1 MNKKIVMP
9 IPRRDFDPSEV
20 AITWKVL
27 KKKGFLIEFAT
38 PDGNPG
44 ECDPLML
51 TGQGLD
57 LWGWIPGLSR
67 IPLIGLVLRARKD
80 ARCAYYEMLRDTAF
94 QKPQLWS
101 ELKEPDFEG
110 LLLPGGHR
118 ARGMREYL
126 ESKTLQSLVVAF
138 FHSKKPIAAV
148 CHGVLLA
155 ARSID
160 PQTGRS
166 VLYGRKTTAL
176 TWKLEN
182 SAAAVARCTRFWD
195 RYYYRTYPESSEQPP
210 GYMGVQQEV
219 TRALAAPSDFLDVP
233 RDLPGHW
240 KKASGFFRD
249 REDDPTPSWV
259 VRDGNYVSARWP
271 GDLYTFAESFAQ
283 ALRDDQPHA

>member
-38 PDGNPG
+38 PAGNPG
-44 ECDPLML
+44 EGDPFIL
-51 TGQGLD
+51 TGRGLD
-57 LWGWIPGLSR
+57 PWGWIPGLAR
-67 IPLIGLVLRARKD
+67 LPLIGLLLRARKD
-80 ARCAYYEMLRDTAF
+80 ARCAYDEMLRDAAF
-94 QKPQLWS
+94 QEPQLWR
-101 ELKEPDFEG
+101 ELKEPDFDG
-110 LLLPGGHR
+110 LVLPGGHW
-118 ARGMREYL
+118 ARGMKEYL
-126 ESKTLQSLVVAF
+126 ESKALQSLVVAF

-176 TWKLEN
+176 TWKLEK
-182 SAAAVARCTRFWD
+182 SAASVARFTRFWD
-195 RYYYRTYPESSEQPP
+195 PYYYRTYRESPEQPA

-233 RDLPGHW
+233 RDLPGRW

-249 REDDPTPSWV
+249 HEDDQMPGWV

-271 GDLYTFAESFAQ
+271 GDLYTLTDTFADLFKV
-283 ALRDDQPHA
+283 